1 MPITKVKFPRPGINK
16 QDTVYGA
23 EGGWTDCD
31 NMRFRYGIPEK
42 IGGWQNVAPPFH
54 LIGVSRDIHN
64 YTDLAGD
71 SLCAIGTDRK
81 LYIYYDNNYYDVTP
95 ISTTQAVVFNFT
107 SGTTIVS
114 VTSTSNGAVEGD
126 FVTFS
131 AVTGVSVG
139 SSTITNTTMSQEFEI
154 QEIKTAN
161 IFTINVSTLGTPTLN
176 DTATGTGAFQINVGA
191 DTTQLGI
198 GWGAASWGFS
208 TWGTAR
214 PTGVIT
220 QNPRIWALDNWGED
234 LIATI
239 VGGKT
244 YYLQTSTFVVSRTTR
259 ATLLATAPTQSNYMI
274 VSSRDR
280 HLIFLGTETTPG
292 TTTTYDPMAVLF
304 GSQESITDFT
314 PTAVNT
320 AGFQRLSSGNDIVT
334 AVRTRGDLIL
344 LTNVSAHQMQFVGP
358 PYTFSFKQTGTNC
371 GAISPHCAVEAE
383 NVVYWMSTGG
393 FFLFDGVVKQIPCT
407 VQDYVYSDIDDEE
420 QFTTYAGVNLQF
432 AEVSWFYASQNS
444 NYINRVVTYNY
455 REQVWT
461 VGTLART
468 VWAPRDIFAYPL
480 AADYSATSTSL
491 AQPTVIGLTAGR
503 STLYNQE
510 YGNQADSAFM
520 SAYIQTAE
528 FAIGDSNDSMFIK
541 RYIPDFKNQVGGVQ
555 MEFLV
560 RQYPGSTVT
569 VASSTVVYST
579 TTKVDMRA
587 RGRQV
592 SIKMSTVDSGSST
605 ATTFRFGTLRID
617 AQPDGLR

>member
-16 QDTVYGA
+16 QDTAYGA
-23 EGGWTDCD
+23 EGGWVDCD
-31 NMRFRYGIPEK
+31 NVRFRYGIPEK
-42 IGGWQNVAPPFH
+42 IGGWQNVAPPLH
-54 LIGVSRDIHN
+54 LIGVARDIHN

-71 SLCAIGTDRK
+71 SLSAIGTNRK

-95 ISTTQAVVFNFT
+95 LSTTIAAVFSFT
-107 SGTTIVS
+107 SGTTIVD
-114 VTSTSNGAVEGD
+114 VTATSNGAIAGD

-131 AVTGVSVG
+131 GVTGVSVG
-139 SSTITNTTMSQEFEI
+139 SAGITNTTMSQEFEI

-161 IFTINVSTLGTPTLN
+161 TFTIDVAELGTPGTI
-176 DTATGTGAFQINVGA
+176 TTSGSATSAAFQINVGA

-234 LIATI
+234 LVATI

-244 YYLQTSTFVVSRTTR
+244 YYLDTSTFVVSRNLR
-259 ATLLATAPTQSNYMI
+259 ATLLANAPTQSNYMI

-280 HLIFLGTETTPG
+280 HLIFLGTQTTPG
-292 TTTTYDPMAVLF
+292 TTTTYDPMSVLF
-304 GSQESITDFT
+304 GSQESITDFI

-320 AGFQRLSSGNDIVT
+320 AGFQRLSSGNKLVT

-344 LTNVSAHQMQFVGP
+344 LTNLSAHSMQFVGP
-358 PYTFSFKQTGTNC
+358 PYTFSFKQVGTNC
-371 GAISPHCAVEAE
+371 GSISPHAAVEAE
-383 NVVYWMSTGG
+383 NVVYWMSDGG
-393 FFLFDGVVKQIPCT
+393 FFLFDGVVKQIPCS

-420 QFTTYAGVNLQF
+420 QGTTYAGVNLQF

-444 NYINRVVTYNY
+444 SYINRVVTYNY

-461 VGTLART
+461 IGTLART
-468 VWAPRDIFAYPL
+468 VWASRDVFAYPL
-480 AADYSATSTSL
+480 AANYDVNSTSL
-491 AQPTVIGLTAGR
+491 AQPTVIGLTPGR
-503 STLYNQE
+503 ATLFNQE
-510 YGNQADSAFM
+510 YGDDADGSAM
-520 SAYIQTAE
+520 ESYITTAD
-528 FAIGDSNDSMFIK
+528 FALGDGNDSMFIR
-541 RYIPDFKNQVGGVQ
+541 RYIPDFRNQSGGVGMQ
-555 MEFLV
+555 FLV
-560 RQYPGSTVT
+560 RQYPGQTQT
-569 VASSTVVYST
+569 VASSTIVYST

-592 SIKMSTVDSGSST
+592 AIKMTSSEVGS
-605 ATTFRFGTLRID
+605 TFRFGTIRID
-617 AQPDGLR
+617 TQPDGLR

>member
-16 QDTVYGA
+16 QDTLYGA

-31 NMRFRYGIPEK
+31 NMRFRYGVPEK
-42 IGGWQNVAPPFH
+42 IGGWQNVAPPFN
-54 LIGVSRDIHN
+54 LIGVARDIHN

-71 SLCAIGTDRK
+71 SLCAIGTDKK

-95 ISTTQAVVFNFT
+95 ISTTKAVVFNFT
-107 SGTTIVS
+107 SGTTIVT
-114 VTSTSNGAVEGD
+114 VTSTSNGSVAGD

-131 AVTGVSVG
+131 GVTGVSVG
-139 SSTITNTTMSQEFEI
+139 TTTITNTTMSQEFEI
-154 QEIKTAN
+154 QEITNAN
-161 IFTINVSTLGTPTLN
+161 TFTINVADLGTPALSG
-176 DTATGTGAFQINVGA
+176 TATGTGAFQINVGA
-191 DTTQLGI
+191 DTSQFGI

-239 VGGKT
+239 IGGKT

-259 ATLLATAPTQSNYMI
+259 ATLLTNAPTQSNYMV

-304 GSQESITDFT
+304 GSQESITDFI
-314 PTAVNT
+314 PTSVNT

-344 LTNVSAHQMQFVGP
+344 LTNTSAHQMQFVGP

-371 GAISPHCAVEAE
+371 GAISAHCAVEAE
-383 NVVYWMSTGG
+383 NVVYWMSNGG

-420 QFTTYAGVNLQF
+420 QITTYAGVNLQF

-461 VGTLART
+461 IGTLART

-480 AADYSATSTSL
+480 AANYDANSTALS
-491 AQPTVIGLTAGR
+491 QPAVIGLTPGR

-510 YGNQADSAFM
+510 YGNQADGQYLP
-520 SAYIQTAE
+520 AYIQTAE

-541 RYIPDFKNQVGGVQ
+541 RYIPDFKNQVGAVQ

-560 RQYPGSTVT
+560 RQYPGSTVQ

-592 SIKMSTVDSGSST
+592 AIKMSTVDSGSST

-617 AQPDGLR
+617 TQTDGLR

>member
-16 QDTVYGA
+16 QDTSYGA
-23 EGGWTDCD
+23 EGGWVDCD
-31 NMRFRYGIPEK
+31 NVRFRYGVPEK
-42 IGGWQNVAPPFH
+42 IGGWQNVAPPFN
-54 LIGVSRDIHN
+54 LIGVARDIHN
-64 YTDLAGD
+64 YNDLAGD

-95 ISTTQAVVFNFT
+95 ISTTKAVVFNFT
-107 SGTTIVS
+107 SGTTIVE
-114 VTSTSNGAVEGD
+114 VTSTANGAVMGD

-131 AVTGVSVG
+131 GVTGVSVG
-139 SSTITNTTMSQEFEI
+139 DPGITNTTMSQEFEI
-154 QEIKTAN
+154 QEITNAN
-161 IFTINVSTLGTPTLN
+161 TFTIDVAQLGTPALS
-176 DTATGTGAFQINVGA
+176 DTATGTGAFQINVGV
-191 DTTQLGI
+191 DTSQFGI

-208 TWGTAR
+208 TWGTPR

-220 QNPRIWALDNWGED
+220 QTSRVWVLDNWGED

-244 YYLQTSTFVVSRTTR
+244 YYLDTSTFVISRSTR
-259 ATLLATAPTQSNYMI
+259 ATLLANAPTQSNYMV

-280 HLIFLGTETTPG
+280 HLIFLGTQTTAG
-292 TTTTYDPMAVLF
+292 DTNTYDPMAVLF
-304 GSQESITDFT
+304 GDQESITDFT
-314 PTAVNT
+314 PSATNT
-320 AGFQRLSSGNDIVT
+320 AGFQRLSSGNRIVT

-344 LTNVSAHQMQFVGP
+344 LTNTSAHQMQFVGP

-371 GAISPHCAVEAE
+371 GAISPHAAVEAE
-383 NVVYWMSTGG
+383 NVVYWMSDGG

-461 VGTLART
+461 IGTLART
-468 VWAPRDIFAYPL
+468 VWAPRDVFAYPL
-480 AADYSATSTSL
+480 AASYDANSTAL

-510 YGNQADSAFM
+510 YGDNADGSAM
-520 SAYIQTAE
+520 ESYITTAD
-528 FAIGDSNDSMFIK
+528 FALGDGNDSMFIR
-541 RYIPDFKNQVGGVQ
+541 RYIPDFRNQSGGVGMQ
-555 MEFLV
+555 FLV
-560 RQYPGSTVT
+560 RQYPGQTQT

-592 SIKMSTVDSGSST
+592 AIKMTSSDQGS
-605 ATTFRFGTLRID
+605 TFRFGTIRID
-617 AQPDGLR
+617 TQPDGLR

>member
-393 FFLFDGVVKQIPCT
+393 FFLFDGVVKQIPCS

-455 REQVWT
+455 RENVWS

-468 VWAPRDIFAYPL
+468 VWAPKDIFAYPL
-480 AADYSATSTSL
+480 AADYDVNSTAT

-510 YGNQADSAFM
+510 YGNQADGSFM
-520 SAYIQTAE
+520 PAYIQTAE

-560 RQYPGSTVT
+560 RQYPGSTVQ

-592 SIKMSTVDSGSST
+592 AIKMSTVDSGSST

>member
-16 QDTVYGA
+16 QDTLYGA

-31 NMRFRYGIPEK
+31 NMRFRYGVPEK
-42 IGGWQNVAPPFH
+42 IGGWQNVAPPLH
-54 LIGVSRDIHN
+54 LIGVARDIHN

-71 SLCAIGTDRK
+71 SLSAIGTDRK
-81 LYIYYDNNYYDVTP
+81 LYIYYDNNYYDITP
-95 ISTTQAVVFNFT
+95 ISTTQAVVFSFT
-107 SGTTIVS
+107 SGTTIVE
-114 VTSTSNGAVEGD
+114 VTSTSSGAVEGD

-131 AVTGVSVG
+131 GVTGVSVG
-139 SSTITNTTMSQEFEI
+139 TTTITNTTMSQEFEI
-154 QEIKTAN
+154 QEIINAN
-161 IFTINVSTLGTPTLN
+161 TFKINVSDLGTPALS
-176 DTATGTGAFQINVGA
+176 DTATGTGAFQINIGA
-191 DTTQLGI
+191 DTSQFGI

-220 QNPRIWALDNWGED
+220 QRPRIWVLDNWGED

-239 VGGKT
+239 YGGKT
-244 YYLQTSTFVVSRTTR
+244 YYLQTSVFVISRNTR
-259 ATLLATAPTQSNYMI
+259 ATLLANAPTQSNYMI

-280 HLIFLGTETTPG
+280 HLIFLGTQTTPG
-292 TTTTYDPMAVLF
+292 STTTYDPMSVLF
-304 GSQESITDFT
+304 GSQESITDFV
-314 PTAVNT
+314 PTSTNT
-320 AGFQRLSSGNDIVT
+320 AGFQRLSSGNRLVT

-344 LTNVSAHQMQFVGP
+344 LTNLSAHSMQFVGP
-358 PYTFSFKQTGTNC
+358 PYTFSFKQVGTNC
-371 GAISPHCAVEAE
+371 GAISPHSAVEAE
-383 NVVYWMSTGG
+383 NVVYWMSNGG

-420 QFTTYAGVNLQF
+420 QFTTFAGVNLQF

-444 NYINRVVTYNY
+444 SYINRVVTYNY

-461 VGTLART
+461 IGTLART

-480 AADYSATSTSL
+480 AADYDVNSTALS
-491 AQPTVIGLTAGR
+491 QPTVIGLTPGR
-503 STLYNQE
+503 ATLFNQE
-510 YGNQADSAFM
+510 YGNQADGVYLP
-520 SAYIQTAE
+520 AYIQTAE
-528 FAIGDSNDSMFIK
+528 FGLGDSNDSMFIK

-560 RQYPGSTVT
+560 RQYPGSTVQ

-592 SIKMSTVDSGSST
+592 AIKMTTVDTGTSA

>member
-16 QDTVYGA
+16 QDTLYGA

-31 NMRFRYGIPEK
+31 NMRFRYGVPEK
-42 IGGWQNVAPPFH
+42 IGGWQNVAPPLH
-54 LIGVSRDIHN
+54 LIGVARDIHN

-71 SLCAIGTDRK
+71 SLSAIGTDRK
-81 LYIYYDNNYYDVTP
+81 LYIYYDNNYYDITP
-95 ISTTQAVVFNFT
+95 ISTTQAVVFSFT
-107 SGTTIVS
+107 SGTTIVE

-131 AVTGVSVG
+131 GVTGVSVG
-139 SSTITNTTMSQEFEI
+139 TTTITNTTMSQEFEI
-154 QEIKTAN
+154 QEIINAN
-161 IFTINVSTLGTPTLN
+161 TFKINVADLGTPALS
-176 DTATGTGAFQINVGA
+176 DTATGTGAFQINIGA
-191 DTTQLGI
+191 DTSQFGI

-220 QNPRIWALDNWGED
+220 QRPRIWVLDNWGED

-239 VGGKT
+239 YGGKT
-244 YYLQTSTFVVSRTTR
+244 YYLQTSVFVISRNTR
-259 ATLLATAPTQSNYMI
+259 ATLLANAPTQSNYMI

-280 HLIFLGTETTPG
+280 HLIFLGTQTTPG
-292 TTTTYDPMAVLF
+292 STTTYDPMSVLF
-304 GSQESITDFT
+304 GSQESITDFI
-314 PTAVNT
+314 PTSVNT
-320 AGFQRLSSGNDIVT
+320 AGFQRLSSGNRLVT

-344 LTNVSAHQMQFVGP
+344 LTNLSAHSMQFVGP
-358 PYTFSFKQTGTNC
+358 PYTFSFKQVGTNC
-371 GAISPHCAVEAE
+371 GAISPHSAVEAE
-383 NVVYWMSTGG
+383 NVVYWMSNGG

-420 QFTTYAGVNLQF
+420 QFTTFAGVNLQF

-461 VGTLART
+461 IGTLART

-480 AADYSATSTSL
+480 AADYDVNSTAIS
-491 AQPTVIGLTAGR
+491 QPTVIGLTPGR
-503 STLYNQE
+503 ATLFNQE
-510 YGNQADSAFM
+510 YGNQADGVYLP
-520 SAYIQTAE
+520 AYIQTAE
-528 FAIGDSNDSMFIK
+528 FGLGDSNDSMFIK

-560 RQYPGSTVT
+560 RQYPGSTVQ

-592 SIKMSTVDSGSST
+592 AIKMTTVDTGTSA